1 MSLRRV
7 MPNAATRAVWNVS
20 CSSCSNSS
28 QSFGLDAGKPASM

>member
-28 QSFGLDAGKPASM
+28 QSFGFDAGKPASM